1 MSPLFSIAVP
11 AYKATYLKECI
22 DSILNQTYP
31 GFEVVILN
39 DASPYDLDSI
49 VGAYSDARIRYIRNE
64 VNCGA
69 EKVVDNWNK
78 CLEYT
83 KGDYFICMGDDDML
97 MPHCLEEYAA
107 LIAKYPGLGVY
118 HAWTEI
124 IDEKSQFLNMT
135 AARCEYESVYSFIW
149 HRWNGRAHQ
158 YVCDFLYDTARLR
171 KNGGFYFL
179 PLAWGSDDITA
190 IMAAEEGGIANTQR
204 PCFRYR
210 ISPSTISNTGNTET
224 KMDAILKEK
233 EWYEAFLASEPADEL
248 DRKFR
253 TCLIRQLPSVFEKKK
268 GATIAAD
275 LRGRSVFRIFKWM
288 AARKR
293 FGLRF
298 KTLVYAVA
306 KSHE

>member
-31 GFEVVILN
+31 DFEVVILN

-78 CLEYT
+78 CLEYS

-158 YVCDFLYDTARLR
+158 YVGDFLYDTAKLR
-171 KNGGFYFL
+171 ENGGFYFL

-190 IMAAEEGGIANTQR
+190 IMAAREGGIANTQR

-210 ISPSTISNTGNTET
+210 ISPSTISNTGNAEV
-224 KMDAILKEK
+224 KMKAIGQEMAWMKGFLEQEPEDNLDREFWFCILKQ
-233 EWYEAFLASEPADEL
+233 YPVHFS
-248 DRKFR
+248 
-253 TCLIRQLPSVFEKKK
+253 IKKSL
-268 GATIAAD
+268 TVSSD
-275 LRGRSVFRIFKWM
+275 LRCSRWRIFKWLFKKKKNSLSL
-288 AARKR
+288 REVL
-293 FGLRF
+293 FGFASSFR
-298 KTLVYAVA
+298 
-306 KSHE
+306 